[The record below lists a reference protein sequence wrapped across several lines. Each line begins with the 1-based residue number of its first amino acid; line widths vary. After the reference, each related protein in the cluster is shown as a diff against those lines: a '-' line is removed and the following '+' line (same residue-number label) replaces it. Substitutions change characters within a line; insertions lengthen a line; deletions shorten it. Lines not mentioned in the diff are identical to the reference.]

1 MILYSLLRD
10 FIGSAV
16 LTIDNGYTGIR
27 FLRGKKGKVK
37 HEGISG
43 DGKDG
48 DKEERQKK
56 KKRIMKLVY
65 CSLSFTISNF

>member
-48 DKEERQKK
+48 DKEENNESN
-56 KKRIMKLVY
+56 KLVY